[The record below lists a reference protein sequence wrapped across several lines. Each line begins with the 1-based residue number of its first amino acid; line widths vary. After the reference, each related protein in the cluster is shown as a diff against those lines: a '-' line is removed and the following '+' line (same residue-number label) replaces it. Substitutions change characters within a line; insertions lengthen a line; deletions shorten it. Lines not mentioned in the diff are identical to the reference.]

1 MARVRFSSLFASH
14 TSLLDLTAL
23 YALCVNSSTVSG
35 PALIALELSVCL
47 EFAPNIER
55 FAGIPYILT
64 DWPTERQ
71 IQRYSM
77 YITTIAPPR

>member
-47 EFAPNIER
+47 EFAPIIER
-55 FAGIPYILT
+55 FACIPYSHRLAHQTT
-64 DWPTERQ
+64 D
-71 IQRYSM
+71 
-77 YITTIAPPR
+77 TTLFYKHD